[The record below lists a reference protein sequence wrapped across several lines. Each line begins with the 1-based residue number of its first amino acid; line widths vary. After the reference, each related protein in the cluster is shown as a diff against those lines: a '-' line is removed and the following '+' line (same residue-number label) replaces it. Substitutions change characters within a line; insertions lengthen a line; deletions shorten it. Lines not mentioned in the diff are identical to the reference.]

1 MPMLQRTR
9 GPEDRGPALVRNVA
23 PGIHRLSHAHTNA
36 YLVEDGDGLTVVDS
50 LFPSTW
56 RVLERALGSIGFR
69 PAQVHALVLTHAHF
83 DHLGVARRMQQEWD
97 VPIWAHP
104 YEGYIARHPYQ
115 YAHENPRSFYPIRHP
130 RAIPIL
136 SSMTAAGA
144 WNVRG
149 VVGLNWFSAGDTLDV
164 PGRPVVVFSP
174 GHTFGHSALHFP
186 DRDTLITGDA
196 LVTLDPYTGETGPR
210 IVAGAATADSREA
223 MQSLDLLA
231 ATGARLVLPGHGAPW
246 RQGIEDAV
254 GRAKAAGPA

>member
-1 MPMLQRTR
+1 MPILQRTSWT
-9 GPEDRGPALVRNVA
+9 EDRGPALIRRVA
-23 PGIHRLSHAHTNA
+23 PGIHRLAHAHTNA
-36 YLVEDGDGLTVVDS
+36 YLVEDGDGLTVVDA
-50 LFPSTW
+50 LLPGTW
-56 RVLERALGSIGFR
+56 RVLERALDAIGCR
-69 PAQVHALVLTHAHF
+69 PAQIRALVLTHAHF
-83 DHLGVARRMQQEWD
+83 DHLGLARRMQTEWA

-136 SSMTAAGA
+136 SSMTRAGA
-144 WNVRG
+144 LNVRG
-149 VVGLNWFSAGDTLDV
+149 VDGLNWFSAGDTLDV

-174 GHTFGHSALHFP
+174 GHTFGHCALHFP

-223 MQSLDLLA
+223 MESLGVLA

-246 RQGIEDAV
+246 KVGIEDAV
-254 GRAKAAGPA
+254 ELARAAGPS